1 MGWGDRVTTAAENTE
16 KEETVAKE
24 PSADGLP
31 VDCACTAKN
40 SRSLDRGLRVVCLTE
55 DSLKSETASV
65 NYLLRWER

>member
-1 MGWGDRVTTAAENTE
+1 MTTAAENTE

-24 PSADGLP
+24 PSADRLRLP
-31 VDCACTAKN
+31 VDCARTAKN

-65 NYLLRWER
+65 NYLLRWEC